1 MRGQLPLILGC
12 FSQGVKLPT
21 LPDQIIILHT
31 YNVYA
36 FNMIT
41 KKIYSVGRSQLTNRI
56 PPREI
61 PSGCYDTG
69 DGFYNPKTRVIVD
82 YNMKFLRNA
91 GKSILKPQR
100 YEHAMI
106 MNCIH
111 IIQKLSSYKV
121 GAHNFQ
127 YEWKIYLLPLKNKS
141 ACLSPSAFLLDIEM
155 VNDSLYTRYLIA
167 LHQLQKL
174 EFDLA
179 D

>member
-1 MRGQLPLILGC
+1 
-12 FSQGVKLPT
+12 
-21 LPDQIIILHT
+21 
-31 YNVYA
+31 
-36 FNMIT
+36 MI
-41 KKIYSVGRSQLTNRI
+41 KKEIYSVGRSQLTNRI

-127 YEWKIYLLPLKNKS
+127 HE
-141 ACLSPSAFLLDIEM
+141 
-155 VNDSLYTRYLIA
+155 
-167 LHQLQKL
+167 
-174 EFDLA
+174 
-179 D
+179 

>member
-1 MRGQLPLILGC
+1 MSGIDDKSVFTGNLECHMKEESCTHARREDNSYP
-12 FSQGVKLPT
+12 VE
-21 LPDQIIILHT
+21 IIIQCT
-31 YNVYA
+31 YHVYTY
-36 FNMIT
+36 NMIT
-41 KKIYSVGRSQLTNRI
+41 KEIYSVGRSQLTNRI

-121 GAHNFQ
+121 GAHSFQ
-127 YEWKIYLLPLKNKS
+127 HE
-141 ACLSPSAFLLDIEM
+141 
-155 VNDSLYTRYLIA
+155 
-167 LHQLQKL
+167 
-174 EFDLA
+174 
-179 D
+179 